1 MKELLSIEELNLFFK
16 LYKRNLKVLN
26 KVNLKVFK
34 GEKVA
39 VVGESG
45 SGKSVMLRI
54 ILGLL
59 KYRNSVIDGSVYFDS
74 VNLRQQNENYYKNNI
89 RAKNISMI
97 FQDPMASLNPVFT
110 IRDQITNVIKL
121 RNNKLNKKQIE
132 KIADEELK
140 KVSIF
145 DSKRVLDSYPFQ
157 LSGGMAQRIL
167 IIMALMNE
175 PKLVLADEPSTALD
189 VTLQKQALN
198 LMNDLTNQVNAAVLL
213 VTHNLGV
220 VREFAERVYVIYKG
234 NIVEEGLVND
244 IFNKPQHPYTV
255 ALLEAIPRLT
265 GEGLPKFDENPPQY
279 EKIKK
284 YSHSSLKDYYAKFS

>member
-1 MKELLSIEELNLFFK
+1 MSSLLSIESLELSFE

-26 KVNLKVFK
+26 KINLNVFK
-34 GEKVA
+34 GEKIA

-54 ILGLL
+54 ILGILNDKNAL
-59 KYRNSVIDGSVYFDS
+59 IGGKVFFDS
-74 VNLRQQNENYYKNNI
+74 IDLRSQKENYMKNNI
-89 RAKNISMI
+89 RGREISMI

-121 RNNKLNKKQIE
+121 KNKKLKKNE
-132 KIADEELK
+132 VEDIAFDQLK
-140 KVSIF
+140 KVSIN
-145 DSKRVLDSYPFQ
+145 DIGRVLDSYPFQ

-167 IIMALMNE
+167 IIMALMNN
-175 PKLVLADEPSTALD
+175 PKIVLADEPSTALD

-198 LMNDLTNQVNAAVLL
+198 LMNELANEIQSAVLL

-220 VREFAERVYVIYKG
+220 VREFAERVYVIYRG
-234 NIVEEGLVND
+234 TIVEEGLVND
-244 IFNKPQHPYTV
+244 IFNNPQHPYTI
-255 ALLEAIPRLT
+255 ALLEAVPRLT
-265 GEGLPKFDENPPQY
+265 GDGLPKFDPNPPEY

-284 YSHSSLKDYYAKFS
+284 FSHPSLSKYYEKHS

>member
-1 MKELLSIEELNLFFK
+1 MKELLSIEELNLYFK

-121 RNNKLNKKQIE
+121 RDNKLNKKQIE

-189 VTLQKQALN
+189 VTLQQQALN

>member
-1 MKELLSIEELNLFFK
+1 MSSLLSIESLELSFE

-26 KVNLKVFK
+26 NINLNVFK
-34 GEKVA
+34 GEKIA

-54 ILGLL
+54 ILGILNDKNAL
-59 KYRNSVIDGSVYFDS
+59 IGGKVFFDS
-74 VNLRQQNENYYKNNI
+74 IDLRSQKENYMKNNI
-89 RAKNISMI
+89 RGREISMI

-121 RNNKLNKKQIE
+121 KNKKLKKNE
-132 KIADEELK
+132 VEDIAFDQLK
-140 KVSIF
+140 KVSIN
-145 DSKRVLDSYPFQ
+145 DIGRVLDSYPFQ

-167 IIMALMNE
+167 IIMALMNN
-175 PKLVLADEPSTALD
+175 PKIVLADEPSTALD

-198 LMNDLTNQVNAAVLL
+198 LMNELANEIQSAVLL

-220 VREFAERVYVIYKG
+220 VREFAERVYVIYRG
-234 NIVEEGLVND
+234 TIVEEGLVND
-244 IFNKPQHPYTV
+244 IFNNPQHPYTI
-255 ALLEAIPRLT
+255 ALLEAVPRLT
-265 GEGLPKFDENPPQY
+265 GDGLPKFDPNPPEY

-284 YSHSSLKDYYAKFS
+284 FSHPSLSKYYEKHS

>member
-1 MKELLSIEELNLFFK
+1 MNSLLSIESLELSFE

-26 KVNLKVFK
+26 KINLNLFK
-34 GEKVA
+34 GEKIA

-54 ILGLL
+54 ILGILNDKNAL
-59 KYRNSVIDGSVYFDS
+59 IHGKVFFDS
-74 VNLRQQNENYYKNNI
+74 IDLRTQKQNYMKNYI
-89 RAKNISMI
+89 RGREISMI

-121 RNNKLNKKQIE
+121 KNKNLKKNE
-132 KIADEELK
+132 VEDIAFEQLK
-140 KVSIF
+140 KVSIS
-145 DSKRVLDSYPFQ
+145 DVGRVLDSYPFQ

-167 IIMALMNE
+167 IIMALMNN
-175 PKLVLADEPSTALD
+175 PKIVLADEPSTALD

-198 LMNDLTNQVNAAVLL
+198 LMNELANEIQSAMLL

-220 VREFAERVYVIYKG
+220 VREFAERVYVIYRG
-234 NIVEEGLVND
+234 TIVEEGLIDD
-244 IFNKPQHPYTV
+244 IFNNPQHPYTI
-255 ALLEAIPRLT
+255 ALLEAVPRLT
-265 GEGLPKFDENPPQY
+265 GHGLPKFDPNPPEY

-284 YSHSSLKDYYAKFS
+284 FSHSSLTKYYEKYS

>member
-1 MKELLSIEELNLFFK
+1 MNSLLSIESLELSFE

-26 KVNLKVFK
+26 NINLNVFK
-34 GEKVA
+34 GEKIA

-54 ILGLL
+54 ILGILNDKNAL
-59 KYRNSVIDGSVYFDS
+59 IGGKVFFDS
-74 VNLRQQNENYYKNNI
+74 IDLRSQKENYMKNNI
-89 RAKNISMI
+89 RGREISMI

-121 RNNKLNKKQIE
+121 KNKKLKKNE
-132 KIADEELK
+132 VEDIAFDQLK
-140 KVSIF
+140 KVSIN
-145 DSKRVLDSYPFQ
+145 DIGRVLDSYPFQ

-167 IIMALMNE
+167 IIMALMNN
-175 PKLVLADEPSTALD
+175 PKIVLADEPSTALD

-198 LMNDLTNQVNAAVLL
+198 LMNELANEIQSAVLL

-220 VREFAERVYVIYKG
+220 VREFAERVYVIYRG
-234 NIVEEGLVND
+234 TIVEEGLVDD
-244 IFNKPQHPYTV
+244 IFNNPQHPYTI
-255 ALLEAIPRLT
+255 ALLEAVPRLT
-265 GEGLPKFDENPPQY
+265 GDGLPKFDPNPPEY

-284 YSHSSLKDYYAKFS
+284 FSHPSLSKYYEKHS

>member
-1 MKELLSIEELNLFFK
+1 MNSLLSIESLELSFE

-26 KVNLKVFK
+26 KINLNLFK
-34 GEKVA
+34 GEKIA

-54 ILGLL
+54 ILGILNDKNAL
-59 KYRNSVIDGSVYFDS
+59 IHGKVFFNSID
-74 VNLRQQNENYYKNNI
+74 LRTQKQNYMKNYI
-89 RAKNISMI
+89 RGREISMI

-121 RNNKLNKKQIE
+121 KNKNLKKNE
-132 KIADEELK
+132 VEDIAFEQLK
-140 KVSIF
+140 KVSIS
-145 DSKRVLDSYPFQ
+145 DVGRVLDSYPFQ

-167 IIMALMNE
+167 IIMALMNN
-175 PKLVLADEPSTALD
+175 PKIVLADEPSTALD

-198 LMNDLTNQVNAAVLL
+198 LMNELANEIQSAVLL

-220 VREFAERVYVIYKG
+220 VREFAERVYVIYRG
-234 NIVEEGLVND
+234 TIVEEGLVDD
-244 IFNKPQHPYTV
+244 IFNNPQHPYTI
-255 ALLEAIPRLT
+255 ALLEAVPRLT
-265 GEGLPKFDENPPQY
+265 GDGLPKFDPNPPEY

-284 YSHSSLKDYYAKFS
+284 FSHPSLSKYYEKHS

>member
-1 MKELLSIEELNLFFK
+1 MNELLSIQKLNLFFE
-16 LYKRNLKVLN
+16 LYRRNLQVLN
-26 KVNLKVFK
+26 EINLKVFK

-59 KYRNSVIDGSVYFDS
+59 KYRNSVIDGDVYFDS
-74 VNLRQQNENYYKNNI
+74 INLRQQTENYYKNNI

-121 RNNKLNKKQIE
+121 RDSKLNKNQIE
-132 KIADEELK
+132 KIADEELN

-167 IIMALMNE
+167 IIMALMNK

-198 LMNDLTNQVNAAVLL
+198 LMDDLTNQVNAAVLL

-234 NIVEEGLVND
+234 NIVEEGLVDD
-244 IFNKPQHPYTV
+244 IFNNPKHPYTV
-255 ALLEAIPRLT
+255 ALLDAIPRLT
-265 GEGLPKFDENPPQY
+265 GEGLPKFDDNPPQY

-284 YSHSSLKDYYAKFS
+284 YSHTSLNDYYAKFS

>member
-1 MKELLSIEELNLFFK
+1 MSSLLSIESLELSFE

-26 KVNLKVFK
+26 NINLNVFK
-34 GEKVA
+34 GEKIA

-54 ILGLL
+54 ILGILNDKNAL
-59 KYRNSVIDGSVYFDS
+59 IGGKVFFDS
-74 VNLRQQNENYYKNNI
+74 IDLRSQKENYMKNNI
-89 RAKNISMI
+89 RGREISMI

-121 RNNKLNKKQIE
+121 KNKKLKKNE
-132 KIADEELK
+132 VEDIAFDQLK
-140 KVSIF
+140 KVSIN
-145 DSKRVLDSYPFQ
+145 DIERVLDSYPFQ

-167 IIMALMNE
+167 IIMALMNN
-175 PKLVLADEPSTALD
+175 PKIVLADEPSTALD

-198 LMNDLTNQVNAAVLL
+198 LMNELANEIQSAVLL

-220 VREFAERVYVIYKG
+220 VREFAERVYVIYRG
-234 NIVEEGLVND
+234 TIVEEGLVND
-244 IFNKPQHPYTV
+244 IFNNPQHPYTI
-255 ALLEAIPRLT
+255 ALLEAVPRLT
-265 GEGLPKFDENPPQY
+265 GDGLPKFDPNPPEY

-284 YSHSSLKDYYAKFS
+284 FSHPSLSKYYEKHS

>member
-1 MKELLSIEELNLFFK
+1 MSSLLSIESLELSFE

-26 KVNLKVFK
+26 KINLNVFK
-34 GEKVA
+34 GEKIA

-54 ILGLL
+54 ILGILNDKNAL
-59 KYRNSVIDGSVYFDS
+59 IGGKVFFDS
-74 VNLRQQNENYYKNNI
+74 IDLRSQKENYMKNNI
-89 RAKNISMI
+89 RGREISMI

-121 RNNKLNKKQIE
+121 KNKKLKKNE
-132 KIADEELK
+132 VEDIAFDQLK
-140 KVSIF
+140 KVSIN
-145 DSKRVLDSYPFQ
+145 DIGRVLDSYPFQ

-167 IIMALMNE
+167 IIMALMNN
-175 PKLVLADEPSTALD
+175 PKIVLADEPSTALD

-198 LMNDLTNQVNAAVLL
+198 LMNELANEIQSAVLL

-220 VREFAERVYVIYKG
+220 VREFAERVYVIYRG
-234 NIVEEGLVND
+234 TIVEEGLVDD
-244 IFNKPQHPYTV
+244 IFNNPQHPYTI
-255 ALLEAIPRLT
+255 ALLEAVPRLT
-265 GEGLPKFDENPPQY
+265 GDGLPKFDPNPPEY

-284 YSHSSLKDYYAKFS
+284 FSHPSLSKYYEKHS

>member
-1 MKELLSIEELNLFFK
+1 MNSLLSIESLELSFE

-26 KVNLKVFK
+26 KINLNVFK
-34 GEKVA
+34 GEKIA

-54 ILGLL
+54 ILGILNDKNAL
-59 KYRNSVIDGSVYFDS
+59 ISGKVFFDS
-74 VNLRQQNENYYKNNI
+74 IDLRSQKENYMKNNI
-89 RAKNISMI
+89 RGREISMI

-121 RNNKLNKKQIE
+121 KNKKLKKNE
-132 KIADEELK
+132 VEDIAFDQLK
-140 KVSIF
+140 KVSIN
-145 DSKRVLDSYPFQ
+145 DIERVLDSYPFQ

-167 IIMALMNE
+167 IIMALMNN
-175 PKLVLADEPSTALD
+175 PKIVLADEPSTALD

-198 LMNDLTNQVNAAVLL
+198 LMNELANEIQSAVLL

-220 VREFAERVYVIYKG
+220 VREFAERVYVIYRG
-234 NIVEEGLVND
+234 TIVEEGLVDD
-244 IFNKPQHPYTV
+244 IFNNPQHPYTI
-255 ALLEAIPRLT
+255 ALLEAVPRLT
-265 GEGLPKFDENPPQY
+265 GDGLPKFDPNPPEY

-284 YSHSSLKDYYAKFS
+284 FSHPSLSKYYEKHS

>member
-1 MKELLSIEELNLFFK
+1 MSSLLSIESLELSFE

-26 KVNLKVFK
+26 KINLNVFK
-34 GEKVA
+34 GEKIA

-54 ILGLL
+54 ILGILNDKNAL
-59 KYRNSVIDGSVYFDS
+59 ISGKVFFDS
-74 VNLRQQNENYYKNNI
+74 IDLRSQKENYMKNNI
-89 RAKNISMI
+89 RGREISMI

-121 RNNKLNKKQIE
+121 KNKKLKKNE
-132 KIADEELK
+132 VEDIAFDQLK
-140 KVSIF
+140 KVSIN
-145 DSKRVLDSYPFQ
+145 DIERVLDSYPFQ

-167 IIMALMNE
+167 IIMALMNN
-175 PKLVLADEPSTALD
+175 PKIVLADEPSTALD

-198 LMNDLTNQVNAAVLL
+198 LMNELTNEIQSAVLL

-234 NIVEEGLVND
+234 TIVEEGLIDD
-244 IFNKPQHPYTV
+244 IFNNPQHPYTI
-255 ALLEAIPRLT
+255 ALLEAVPRLT
-265 GEGLPKFDENPPQY
+265 GNGLPKFDPNPPEY

-284 YSHSSLKDYYAKFS
+284 FSHPSLSKYYEKHS

>member
-1 MKELLSIEELNLFFK
+1 MNSLLSIESLELSFE

-26 KVNLKVFK
+26 KINLNLFK
-34 GEKVA
+34 GEKIA

-54 ILGLL
+54 ILGILND
-59 KYRNSVIDGSVYFDS
+59 KNAFIQGKVFFDS
-74 VNLRQQNENYYKNNI
+74 IDLRTQKQNYMKNYI
-89 RAKNISMI
+89 RGREISMI

-110 IRDQITNVIKL
+110 IRDQITNIIKL
-121 RNNKLNKKQIE
+121 KNKNLKKNE
-132 KIADEELK
+132 VEDIAFEQLK
-140 KVSIF
+140 KVSIS
-145 DSKRVLDSYPFQ
+145 DVGRVLDSYPFQ

-167 IIMALMNE
+167 IIMALMNN
-175 PKLVLADEPSTALD
+175 PKIVLADEPSTALD

-198 LMNDLTNQVNAAVLL
+198 LMNELTNEIQSAVLL

-234 NIVEEGLVND
+234 TIVEEGLIDD
-244 IFNKPQHPYTV
+244 IFNNPQHPYTI
-255 ALLEAIPRLT
+255 ALLEAVPRLT
-265 GEGLPKFDENPPQY
+265 GNGLPKFDPNPPEY

-284 YSHSSLKDYYAKFS
+284 FSHSSLYKYYEKHS

>member
-1 MKELLSIEELNLFFK
+1 MNELLSIENLNLFFE
-16 LYKRNLKVLN
+16 LYKRNLQVLN
-26 KVNLKVFK
+26 KINLKVFK

-59 KYRNSVIDGSVYFDS
+59 KYRNSLINGDIYFNS
-74 VNLRQQNENYYKNNI
+74 INLRQQNENYYKNNI

-121 RNNKLNKKQIE
+121 RDNKLDKYQIE
-132 KIADEELK
+132 KIAKEELK

-167 IIMALMNE
+167 IIMALMNK

-198 LMNDLTNQVNAAVLL
+198 LMDELTNQVNAAVLL
-213 VTHNLGV
+213 VTH
-220 VREFAERVYVIYKG
+220 
-234 NIVEEGLVND
+234 D
-244 IFNKPQHPYTV
+244 
-255 ALLEAIPRLT
+255 LEL
-265 GEGLPKFDENPPQY
+265 
-279 EKIKK
+279 
-284 YSHSSLKDYYAKFS
+284 LKDVDKIAVFSNGNLEEYPDFKTAISNSEELTRLQDG

>member
-1 MKELLSIEELNLFFK
+1 MSSLLSIESLELSFE

-26 KVNLKVFK
+26 KINLNVFK
-34 GEKVA
+34 GEKIA

-54 ILGLL
+54 ILGILNDKNAL
-59 KYRNSVIDGSVYFDS
+59 ISGKVFFDS
-74 VNLRQQNENYYKNNI
+74 IDLRSQKENYMKNNI
-89 RAKNISMI
+89 RGREISMI

-121 RNNKLNKKQIE
+121 KNKKLKKNE
-132 KIADEELK
+132 VEDIAFDQLK
-140 KVSIF
+140 KVSIN
-145 DSKRVLDSYPFQ
+145 DIERVLDSYPFQ

-167 IIMALMNE
+167 IIMALMNN
-175 PKLVLADEPSTALD
+175 PKIVLADEPSTALD

-198 LMNDLTNQVNAAVLL
+198 LMNELANEIQSAVLL

-220 VREFAERVYVIYKG
+220 VREFAERVYVIYRG
-234 NIVEEGLVND
+234 TIVEEGLVDD
-244 IFNKPQHPYTV
+244 IFNNPQHPYTI
-255 ALLEAIPRLT
+255 ALLEAVPRLT
-265 GEGLPKFDENPPQY
+265 GDGLPKFDPNPPEY

-284 YSHSSLKDYYAKFS
+284 FSHPSLSKYYEKHS

>member
-1 MKELLSIEELNLFFK
+1 MKELLSIEELNLYFK

-74 VNLRQQNENYYKNNI
+74 VNLRQQNENYFKNNI

-97 FQDPMASLNPVFT
+97 FQDLMASLNPVFT

-121 RNNKLNKKQIE
+121 RDNKLNKKQIE

>member
-59 KYRNSVIDGSVYFDS
+59 KYRNSVIDGNVYFNS
-74 VNLRQQNENYYKNNI
+74 VNLRQQTENYLKNNI

-121 RNNKLNKKQIE
+121 RDSKLNKKQIE

-167 IIMALMNE
+167 IIMALMNK

-198 LMNDLTNQVNAAVLL
+198 LMDDLTNQVNAAVLL

-234 NIVEEGLVND
+234 NIVEEGLVDD
-244 IFNKPQHPYTV
+244 IFNKPKHPYTV

>member
-1 MKELLSIEELNLFFK
+1 MNSLLSIESLELSFE

-26 KVNLKVFK
+26 NINLNVFK
-34 GEKVA
+34 GEKIA

-54 ILGLL
+54 ILGILNDKNAL
-59 KYRNSVIDGSVYFDS
+59 IGGKVFFDS
-74 VNLRQQNENYYKNNI
+74 IDLRSQKENYMKNNI
-89 RAKNISMI
+89 RGREISMI

-121 RNNKLNKKQIE
+121 KNKKLKKNE
-132 KIADEELK
+132 VEDIAFDQLK
-140 KVSIF
+140 KVSIN
-145 DSKRVLDSYPFQ
+145 DIGRVLDSYPFQ

-167 IIMALMNE
+167 IIMALMNN
-175 PKLVLADEPSTALD
+175 PKIVLADEPSTALD

-198 LMNDLTNQVNAAVLL
+198 LMNELANEIQSAVLL

-220 VREFAERVYVIYKG
+220 VREFAERVYVIYRG
-234 NIVEEGLVND
+234 TIVEEGLVND
-244 IFNKPQHPYTV
+244 IFNNPQHPYTI
-255 ALLEAIPRLT
+255 ALLEAVPRLT
-265 GEGLPKFDENPPQY
+265 GDGLPKFDPNPPEY

-284 YSHSSLKDYYAKFS
+284 FSHPSLSKYYEKHS

>member
-1 MKELLSIEELNLFFK
+1 MNSLLSIESLELSFE

-26 KVNLKVFK
+26 NINLNVFK
-34 GEKVA
+34 GEKIA

-54 ILGLL
+54 ILGILNDKNAL
-59 KYRNSVIDGSVYFDS
+59 IGGKVFFDS
-74 VNLRQQNENYYKNNI
+74 IDLRSQKENYMKNNI
-89 RAKNISMI
+89 RGREISMI

-121 RNNKLNKKQIE
+121 KNKKLKKNE
-132 KIADEELK
+132 VEGIAFDQLK
-140 KVSIF
+140 KVSIN
-145 DSKRVLDSYPFQ
+145 DIGRVLDSYPFQ

-167 IIMALMNE
+167 IIMALMNN
-175 PKLVLADEPSTALD
+175 PKIVLADEPSTALD

-198 LMNDLTNQVNAAVLL
+198 LMNELANEIQSAVLL

-220 VREFAERVYVIYKG
+220 VREFAERVYVIYRG
-234 NIVEEGLVND
+234 TIVEEGLVND
-244 IFNKPQHPYTV
+244 IFNNPQHPYTI
-255 ALLEAIPRLT
+255 ALLEAVPRLT
-265 GEGLPKFDENPPQY
+265 GDGLPKFDPNPPEY

-284 YSHSSLKDYYAKFS
+284 FSHPSLSKYYEKHS

>member
-1 MKELLSIEELNLFFK
+1 MNSLLSIESLELSFE

-26 KVNLKVFK
+26 KINLNVLK
-34 GEKVA
+34 GEKIA

-54 ILGLL
+54 ILGILNDKNAL
-59 KYRNSVIDGSVYFDS
+59 ISGKVFFDS
-74 VNLRQQNENYYKNNI
+74 IDLRSQKENYMKNNI
-89 RAKNISMI
+89 RGREISMI

-121 RNNKLNKKQIE
+121 KNKKLKKNE
-132 KIADEELK
+132 VEDIAFDQLK
-140 KVSIF
+140 KVSIN
-145 DSKRVLDSYPFQ
+145 DIERVLDSYPFQ

-167 IIMALMNE
+167 IIMALMNN
-175 PKLVLADEPSTALD
+175 PKIVLADEPSTALD

-198 LMNDLTNQVNAAVLL
+198 LMNELANEIQSAVLL

-220 VREFAERVYVIYKG
+220 VREFAERVYVIYRG
-234 NIVEEGLVND
+234 TIVEEGLVDD
-244 IFNKPQHPYTV
+244 IFNNPQHPYTI
-255 ALLEAIPRLT
+255 ALLEAVPRLT
-265 GEGLPKFDENPPQY
+265 GDGLPKFDPNPPEY

-284 YSHSSLKDYYAKFS
+284 FSHPSLSKYYEKHS

>member
-1 MKELLSIEELNLFFK
+1 MNNLLSIESLKLSFE

-26 KVNLKVFK
+26 KINLNLFK
-34 GEKVA
+34 GEKIA

-54 ILGLL
+54 ILGILNDKNAL
-59 KYRNSVIDGSVYFDS
+59 IEGKVIFDS
-74 VNLRQQNENYYKNNI
+74 IDLRAQKENYMRKHI
-89 RAKNISMI
+89 RGKEISMI

-121 RNNKLNKKQIE
+121 KNKNLKKNE
-132 KIADEELK
+132 VEDIAFEQLK
-140 KVSIF
+140 KVSIN
-145 DSKRVLDSYPFQ
+145 DPGRVLDSYPFQ

-167 IIMALMNE
+167 IIMALMNN
-175 PKLVLADEPSTALD
+175 PKIVLADEPSTALD

-198 LMNDLTNQVNAAVLL
+198 LMDELANEIQSAVLL

-234 NIVEEGLVND
+234 TIVEEGLIND
-244 IFNKPQHPYTV
+244 IFNNPQHPYTI
-255 ALLEAIPRLT
+255 ALLEAVPRLT
-265 GEGLPKFDENPPQY
+265 GDGLPKFDSNPPEY

-284 YSHSSLKDYYAKFS
+284 FSHLSLSKYYEKYS

>member
-1 MKELLSIEELNLFFK
+1 MNSLLSLNSLELLFQ

-26 KVNLKVFK
+26 KIDVNVFK
-34 GEKVA
+34 GEKIA
-39 VVGESG
+39 IVGESG

-59 KYRNSVIDGSVYFDS
+59 NYRNAIIKGEVVFES
-74 VNLRQQNENYYKNNI
+74 VNLREKDDNYYRQHI

-110 IRDQITNVIKL
+110 IRDQITNVIRLRDSKL
-121 RNNKLNKKQIE
+121 TKNQIE
-132 KIADEELK
+132 EIANNELN
-140 KVSIF
+140 KVSIH

-157 LSGGMAQRIL
+157 LSGGMAQRVL
-167 IIMALMNE
+167 IVMALMNS

-189 VTLQKQALN
+189 VTLQKQALE
-198 LMNDLTNQVNAAVLL
+198 LMDKLTNQVNAAVLL

-234 NIVEEGLVND
+234 TIVEEGPVKD
-244 IFNKPQHPYTV
+244 IFNNPQHPYTI
-255 ALLEAIPRLT
+255 ALLEAIPRIT
-265 GEGLPKFDENPPQY
+265 GSGLPKFDLNPPKY

-284 YSHSSLKDYYAKFS
+284 YTHPSLEKYYEKFA

>member
-1 MKELLSIEELNLFFK
+1 MNSLLSIESLELSFE

-26 KVNLKVFK
+26 KINLNLFK
-34 GEKVA
+34 GEKIA

-54 ILGLL
+54 ILGILNDKNAL
-59 KYRNSVIDGSVYFDS
+59 IHGKVFFDS
-74 VNLRQQNENYYKNNI
+74 IDLRTQKQNYMKNYI
-89 RAKNISMI
+89 RGREISMI

-121 RNNKLNKKQIE
+121 KNKKLKKNE
-132 KIADEELK
+132 VEDIAFDQLK
-140 KVSIF
+140 KVSIN
-145 DSKRVLDSYPFQ
+145 DIGRVLDSYPFQ

-167 IIMALMNE
+167 IIMALMNN
-175 PKLVLADEPSTALD
+175 PKIVLADEPSTALD

-198 LMNDLTNQVNAAVLL
+198 LMNELANEIQSAMLL

-220 VREFAERVYVIYKG
+220 VREFAERVYVIYRG
-234 NIVEEGLVND
+234 TIVEEGLIDD
-244 IFNKPQHPYTV
+244 IFNNPQHPYTI
-255 ALLEAIPRLT
+255 ALLEAVPRLT
-265 GEGLPKFDENPPQY
+265 GHGLPKFDPNPPEY

-284 YSHSSLKDYYAKFS
+284 FSHSSLTKYYEKYS

>member
-1 MKELLSIEELNLFFK
+1 MNSLLSIESLELSFE

-26 KVNLKVFK
+26 NINLNVFK
-34 GEKVA
+34 GEKIA

-54 ILGLL
+54 ILGILNDKNAL
-59 KYRNSVIDGSVYFDS
+59 IGGKVFFDS
-74 VNLRQQNENYYKNNI
+74 IDLRSQKENYMKNNI
-89 RAKNISMI
+89 RGREISMI

-121 RNNKLNKKQIE
+121 KNKKLKKNE
-132 KIADEELK
+132 VEGIAFDQLK
-140 KVSIF
+140 KVSIN
-145 DSKRVLDSYPFQ
+145 DIGRVLDSYPFQ

-167 IIMALMNE
+167 IIMALMNN
-175 PKLVLADEPSTALD
+175 PKIVLADEPSTALD

-198 LMNDLTNQVNAAVLL
+198 LMNELANEIQSAVLL

-220 VREFAERVYVIYKG
+220 VREFAERVYVIYRG
-234 NIVEEGLVND
+234 TIVEEGLVDD
-244 IFNKPQHPYTV
+244 IFNNPQHPYTI
-255 ALLEAIPRLT
+255 ALLEAVPRLT
-265 GEGLPKFDENPPQY
+265 GDGLPKFDPNPPEY

-284 YSHSSLKDYYAKFS
+284 FSHPSLSKYYEKHS

>member
-1 MKELLSIEELNLFFK
+1 MKNLLSIENLELLFE
-16 LYKRNLKVLN
+16 LYKKDLKVLN
-26 KVNLKVFK
+26 KINLKIFK
-34 GEKVA
+34 GEKIA

-59 KYRNSVIDGSVYFDS
+59 KYQNAKIDGDIYFNS
-74 VNLRQQNENYYKNNI
+74 INLRKQNEIYYKKNI
-89 RAKNISMI
+89 RGKNISMI

-121 RNNKLNKKQIE
+121 RSNNLNKNEIND
-132 KIADEELK
+132 IANEELK
-140 KVSIF
+140 KVSIY

-167 IIMALMNE
+167 IIMALMNS
-175 PKLVLADEPSTALD
+175 PQLVLADEPSTALD

-198 LMNDLTNQVNAAVLL
+198 LMDQLTNQVNAAVLL

-234 NIVEEGLVND
+234 TIVEEGLVDD
-244 IFNKPQHPYTV
+244 IFNRPQHPYTI

-265 GEGLPKFDENPPQY
+265 GKGLPHFDTNPPEY

-284 YSHSSLKDYYAKFS
+284 YSHESLKEYYGKFT

>member
-1 MKELLSIEELNLFFK
+1 MNSLLSIESLELSFE

-26 KVNLKVFK
+26 NINLNVFK
-34 GEKVA
+34 GEKIA

-54 ILGLL
+54 ILGILNDKNAL
-59 KYRNSVIDGSVYFDS
+59 IGGKVFFDS
-74 VNLRQQNENYYKNNI
+74 IDLRSQKENYMKNNI
-89 RAKNISMI
+89 RGREISMI

-121 RNNKLNKKQIE
+121 KNKKLKKNE
-132 KIADEELK
+132 VEDIAFDQLK
-140 KVSIF
+140 KVSIN
-145 DSKRVLDSYPFQ
+145 DIGRVLDSYPFQ

-167 IIMALMNE
+167 IIMALMNN
-175 PKLVLADEPSTALD
+175 PKIVLADEPSTALD

-198 LMNDLTNQVNAAVLL
+198 LMNELANEIQSAVLL

-220 VREFAERVYVIYKG
+220 VREFAERVYVIYRG
-234 NIVEEGLVND
+234 TIVEEGLVDD
-244 IFNKPQHPYTV
+244 IFNNPQHPYTI
-255 ALLEAIPRLT
+255 ALLEAVPRLT
-265 GEGLPKFDENPPQY
+265 GDGLTKFDPNPPEY

-284 YSHSSLKDYYAKFS
+284 FSHPSLSKYYEKHS

>member
-1 MKELLSIEELNLFFK
+1 MNELLSIQKLNLFFEI
-16 LYKRNLKVLN
+16 YKKNLQVLN
-26 KVNLKVFK
+26 EINLKVFK

-59 KYRNSVIDGSVYFDS
+59 KYRNSVIDGDVYFDS
-74 VNLRQQNENYYKNNI
+74 INLREQTENYYRTNI

-97 FQDPMASLNPVFT
+97 FQDPMAALNPVFT

-121 RNNKLNKKQIE
+121 RDKKLNKNQIE

-167 IIMALMNE
+167 IIMALMNK

-234 NIVEEGLVND
+234 NIVEEGLVED
-244 IFNKPQHPYTV
+244 IFNNPKHPYTV

-284 YSHSSLKDYYAKFS
+284 YSHLSLKDYYGKFS

>member
-1 MKELLSIEELNLFFK
+1 MSSLLSIESLELSFE

-26 KVNLKVFK
+26 NINLNVFK
-34 GEKVA
+34 GEKIA

-54 ILGLL
+54 ILGILNDKNAL
-59 KYRNSVIDGSVYFDS
+59 ISGKVFFDS
-74 VNLRQQNENYYKNNI
+74 IDLRSQKENYMKNNI
-89 RAKNISMI
+89 RGREISMI

-121 RNNKLNKKQIE
+121 KNKKLKKNE
-132 KIADEELK
+132 VEDIAFDQLK
-140 KVSIF
+140 KVSIN
-145 DSKRVLDSYPFQ
+145 DIERVLDSYPFQ

-167 IIMALMNE
+167 IIMALMNN
-175 PKLVLADEPSTALD
+175 PKIVLADEPSTALD

-198 LMNDLTNQVNAAVLL
+198 LMNELANEIQSAVLL

-220 VREFAERVYVIYKG
+220 VREFAERVYVIYRG
-234 NIVEEGLVND
+234 TIVEEGLVDD
-244 IFNKPQHPYTV
+244 IFNNPQHPYTI
-255 ALLEAIPRLT
+255 ALLEAVPRLT
-265 GEGLPKFDENPPQY
+265 GDGLPKFDPNPPEY

-284 YSHSSLKDYYAKFS
+284 FSHPSLSKYYEKHS

>member
-1 MKELLSIEELNLFFK
+1 MNSLLSIESLELSFE

-26 KVNLKVFK
+26 KINLNLFK
-34 GEKVA
+34 GEKIA

-54 ILGLL
+54 ILGILNDKNAL
-59 KYRNSVIDGSVYFDS
+59 IHGKVFFDS
-74 VNLRQQNENYYKNNI
+74 IDLRTQKQNYMKNYI
-89 RAKNISMI
+89 RGREISMI

-121 RNNKLNKKQIE
+121 KNKNLKKNE
-132 KIADEELK
+132 VEDIAFEQLK
-140 KVSIF
+140 KVSIS
-145 DSKRVLDSYPFQ
+145 DVGRVLDSYPFQ

-167 IIMALMNE
+167 IIMALMNN
-175 PKLVLADEPSTALD
+175 PKIVLADEPSTALD

-198 LMNDLTNQVNAAVLL
+198 LMNELANEIQSAVLL

-220 VREFAERVYVIYKG
+220 VREFAERVYVIYRG
-234 NIVEEGLVND
+234 TIVEEGLVDD
-244 IFNKPQHPYTV
+244 IFNNPQHPYTI
-255 ALLEAIPRLT
+255 ALLEAVPRLT
-265 GEGLPKFDENPPQY
+265 GDGLPKFDPNPPEY

-284 YSHSSLKDYYAKFS
+284 FSHPSLSKYYEKHS